1 MSDQT
6 RTAPIQATVRLK
18 PGPLRGLYAGNASSV
33 VARGLR
39 VIARQNWLILVTGFF
54 EPVLYLLSMG
64 LGLGALI
71 GSVQFYGHEVP
82 YAAYIAPSLMAV
94 SAMNGAIYDSTMNV
108 FFKMRYAKL
117 YDQMLSTSLG
127 PMDVALGEILL
138 AMLRGL
144 LYALGFMAITTLL
157 GLNLSWTAL
166 LAIPAALVIALAF
179 ASLGLAVT
187 SFLRTFQQ
195 LDMVWFVMMPMFLLS
210 ATFFP
215 IEVYPEAVQTF
226 IKALPL
232 WHGVDMIRQLTT
244 GMIQPSIWGHLAY
257 FGVMIV
263 LGVILATGRL
273 KALFL
278 R

>member
-1 MSDQT
+1 MSDVIQT
-6 RTAPIQATVRLK
+6 EPVRAMVHLK

-33 VARGLR
+33 VARGLK
-39 VIARQNWLILVTGFF
+39 VIARQNWLIVVTGFF

-71 GSVQFYGHEVP
+71 GDIEFYGRPVP
-82 YAAYIAPSLMAV
+82 YAAYIAPALMAV

-127 PMDVALGEILL
+127 PMDVALGEIVL

-144 LYALGFMAITTLL
+144 LYALGFMAVTTLL
-157 GLNLSWTAL
+157 GLNLSWTAV
-166 LAIPAALVIALAF
+166 LAIPAALVIALGF

-215 IEVYPEAVQTF
+215 IDVYPEAVQAF
-226 IKALPL
+226 IMALPL

-244 GMIQPSIWGHLAY
+244 GLIQPSIWGHLGY
-257 FGVMIV
+257 FAVMIA
-263 LGVILATGRL
+263 LGVVFATARL